1 MKLLISLH
9 QGANQTC
16 KTVAILAAK
25 INSGVSCATLPDLA
39 GVFRSEALQYPALHE
54 EYKVI
59 EEQDSLIVTI
69 ETPGTIRPALE
80 IKIIQ
85 P

>member
-1 MKLLISLH
+1 MQLLISLH

-25 INSGVSCATLPDLA
+25 INSGAIHATLPDLA

-54 EYKVI
+54 EYKVNEGENI
-59 EEQDSLIVTI
+59 LTVTI
-69 ETPGTIRPALE
+69 ETSGRIKPALE